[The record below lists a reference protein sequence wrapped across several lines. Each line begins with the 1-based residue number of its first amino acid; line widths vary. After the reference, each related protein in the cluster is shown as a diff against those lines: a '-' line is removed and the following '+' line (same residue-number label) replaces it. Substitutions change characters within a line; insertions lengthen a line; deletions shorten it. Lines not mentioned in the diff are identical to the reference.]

1 MRIFIASTENER
13 AKMNRKQIIKDMEN
27 MEEVLGR
34 TADRCDIW
42 QDRVIYTMAMAIW
55 HILQWMEKQSK
66 Q

>member
-1 MRIFIASTENER
+1 MFVWREENG
-13 AKMNRKQIIKDMEN
+13 MNRKQIVSDMEN

-42 QDRVIYTMAMAIW
+42 QDRVIYMMAMAIW
-55 HILQWMEKQSK
+55 HILQWMEKQSR

>member
-1 MRIFIASTENER
+1 
-13 AKMNRKQIIKDMEN
+13 MNRKQIVRDMEN

-42 QDRVIYTMAMAIW
+42 QDRVIYMMAMAIW